1 MKKFEIWKKLS
12 KTCLHKE
19 NVGAK
24 KATHVVVWRE
34 NDKPS
39 KTVAGKMLFKVTTSR
54 LGGEVAP
61 SGSNIDGSLS

>member
-12 KTCLHKE
+12 KTHLHKE

-24 KATHVVVWRE
+24 KAARAVVWRE

-39 KTVAGKMLFKVTTSR
+39 KTVAGKMLFLTK
-54 LGGEVAP
+54 
-61 SGSNIDGSLS
+61 